1 MATHSTISVELDDQT
16 IISAYCHFD
25 GYVSY
30 NGRILVL
37 HYSDRSKAIELVKL
51 GAMSSINDDG
61 SSDPYSE
68 FYYYSEFYHGEFTD
82 FSHYLDNLEREE
94 YNYLMRKD
102 GLWYVETDQGFKL
115 VTEQIVIEEFFS
127 NN

>member
-37 HYSDRSKAIELVKL
+37 HYSDRSKAIGLVKL
-51 GAMSSINDDG
+51 GAMRSLNDDG
-61 SSDPYSE
+61 FSDPYSE
-68 FYYYSEFYHGEFTD
+68 FYHREFTD
-82 FSHYLDNLEREE
+82 FSDYLDNLEREE